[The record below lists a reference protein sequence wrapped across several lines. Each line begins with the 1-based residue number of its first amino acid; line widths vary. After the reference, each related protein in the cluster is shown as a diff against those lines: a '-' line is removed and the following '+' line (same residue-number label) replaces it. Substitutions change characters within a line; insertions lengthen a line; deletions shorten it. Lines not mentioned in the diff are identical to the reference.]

1 MSIDL
6 HLPLWLAVITGEAK
20 ADAESIS
27 NRGFHRIVVGD
38 FAVTAIYDG
47 EAPLPI
53 DQLLTGTTAADTRQ
67 LLAEGQSP
75 SPVGISV
82 NAYLVELGDRR
93 IVIDTGA
100 GTNFGS
106 ACGRFASGLKAAGYT
121 PESVSDVL
129 LTHIHP
135 DHTGG
140 LVGTAGMLF
149 PKAKVFVNKIDMEYW
164 FDPIERASATGK
176 RKKMFDEG
184 TAGVEPYLQTNRVTT
199 FDAGSE
205 ILSGVHAIA
214 APGHTAGHTMY
225 RVESDGHAIVFF
237 GDLVHSAEVQMLDP
251 SVAIKLD
258 SDETQ
263 AVASRKRWLPKFA
276 DEGTLTAG
284 AHTFFPGFGHVVR
297 NGPGFAWKP
306 LHIEE
311 DHRYAAQAYN
321 EQALP
326 REEAHDSASESV
338 RGCASWPDPLCGS
351 R

>member
-1 MSIDL
+1 MSNNL
-6 HLPLWLAVITGEAK
+6 HLPLWLAVVTDEAK
-20 ADAESIS
+20 TDAESIR
-27 NRGFHRIVVGD
+27 NRGFHRLVVGD
-38 FAVTAIYDG
+38 FAATAIYDG

-53 DQLLTGTTAADTRQ
+53 DKLLTGTTAADARQ

-100 GTNFGS
+100 GSNFSS
-106 ACGRFASGLKAAGYT
+106 ACGRFAAGLKASGYT

-140 LVGTAGMLF
+140 LVGTAGMVF
-149 PKAKVFVNKIDMEYW
+149 SKARVFVNKIDMEYW

-184 TAGVEPYLQTNRVTT
+184 TAGVEPYLQRDRVAT

-205 ILSGVHAIA
+205 ILLGVHAIA

-225 RVESDGHAIVFF
+225 RVESDGHTIVFF

-258 SDETQ
+258 SDESQ
-263 AVASRKRWLPKFA
+263 AVATRKRWLPQFA

-297 NGPGFAWKP
+297 NGPGFAWHP
-306 LHIEE
+306 LPMEE
-311 DHRYAAQAYN
+311 DRRYAAQPYS
-321 EQALP
+321 EQASTS
-326 REEAHDSASESV
+326 EEAHD
-338 RGCASWPDPLCGS
+338 
-351 R
+351 